1 MNPVITKMEHF
12 VIIVNSF
19 KPFAIVAKSSILN
32 VVGFLNSV
40 ISLLQKQKAG
50 SSLKRWL
57 CIHAYLRGK
66 YLNKLE
72 KHILG
77 SLASYT

>member
-12 VIIVNSF
+12 VIIVNDF
-19 KPFAIVAKSSILN
+19 KSFAIVAKSSILN

-50 SSLKRWL
+50 SSLK
-57 CIHAYLRGK
+57 
-66 YLNKLE
+66 
-72 KHILG
+72 
-77 SLASYT
+77 